1 LQQVASYPQVAEILL
16 PSPVPID
23 SVEPSTLGRN
33 KWGSASAAGIS
44 ETRLASAARTAEQDP
59 RYLSPRHRPQGSLA
73 ITIYEVRLIATEQ
86 QRAMCLEAA
95 ARILALAPW
104 DEDLRA
110 FANGLL
116 AEVENGG
123 QWVWQSKPAAITLA
137 VCAVVVGLGLVV
149 TGGLT
154 GDVVLIVIAGLLSS
168 AALAGVL
175 LTFRRQSWRIA
186 AGAAAPVIQYA
197 GI

>member
-1 LQQVASYPQVAEILL
+1 VTFYPDEDPATAVERSHQELL
-16 PSPVPID
+16 ARPDDNELRVQ
-23 SVEPSTLGRN
+23 
-33 KWGSASAAGIS
+33 
-44 ETRLASAARTAEQDP
+44 LARAIRRMTE
-59 RYLSPRHRPQGSLA
+59 GSLA

-123 QWVWQSKPAAITLA
+123 QWVWQSKPTAITLA